1 MNRLWNLVF
10 PRIRKGSSLFGFDWK
25 GNPEKGLRQRKKIS
39 QSWNRNLR
47 VCVCVREKKISF
59 KIHLITLIDIRNVN
73 LLFKKDFKFA
83 ELLTKPSFFAYFR
96 DIPENGEWNKV
107 DVERICAKVTKH
119 VSKKVAK
126 ADANLNW
133 LWTIKFIM
141 DCFDCIFIFTN
152 DLA

>member
-1 MNRLWNLVF
+1 MEPCVSQNQKGIFAFWVWLE
-10 PRIRKGSSLFGFDWK
+10 RKSWK
-25 GNPEKGLRQRKKIS
+25 GAEAKEKNIPELKPEFA
-39 QSWNRNLR
+39 
-47 VCVCVREKKISF
+47 CVCVREKKISF

-107 DVERICAKVTKH
+107 DVESICAKVTKH